1 MPDSDASSGLP
12 FFYTNVVHLS
22 IGPFDLTMDFG
33 FESPE
38 DRHHEGHRHSTVARV
53 AMSPSHAKSMLKVLV
68 DRIASYE
75 EQYGVIP
82 SPHFEDH

>member
-1 MPDSDASSGLP
+1 MPDSEASNELP
-12 FFYTNVVHLS
+12 FFYANVVHLS
-22 IGPFDLTMDFG
+22 MGPFDMTMDFG

-38 DRHHEGHRHSTVARV
+38 DRHSDGHHHATVARV

-75 EQYGVIP
+75 EAYGVIP
-82 SPHFEDH
+82 SPHFHDH